1 METQNL
7 KYSKYIYLAV
17 ALVMTLGVFLY
28 TGTDVHADDVIS
40 NNTQVQITLT
50 DIEEENAVQYD
61 SNYLIQLRRVIPGG
75 SGLNCDKNHCWVN
88 WGQTATAIGHNLVN
102 GIAGGIGGIANPGG
116 YRG

>member
-7 KYSKYIYLAV
+7 KYSKFIYLAV

-50 DIEEENAVQYD
+50 DAHAAYLFLQRPQAV
-61 SNYLIQLRRVIPGG
+61 
-75 SGLNCDKNHCWVN
+75 
-88 WGQTATAIGHNLVN
+88 
-102 GIAGGIGGIANPGG
+102 
-116 YRG
+116 